1 MGFLVYYLWMGLDP
15 VDAIYLTVVTISTV
29 GYGDINPSQ
38 MCVDDEGND
47 ISDSTNCVGLR
58 LFTCL
63 YILFGCG
70 YVFAQ
75 LANVFGGVLVAFSDM
90 VKHLLDKLDTT
101 PTGVDTSGDGN
112 TDTQVAGRS
121 VGLSGK
127 ARDLTGDGNIDF
139 IEPPTALVYW
149 MQELVPALLLLMIVQ
164 VVSAIIFAQLLPEVN
179 FATALYH
186 CFITATTVGYG
197 DVELTTQSAKLFAC
211 VHIVVSVS
219 WLAAL
224 LGTIESLRALRKG
237 QLQQAK
243 MITDPPKREQ
253 IMALDKE
260 AGKGGDGVDKLE
272 FVVGMMMILGVE
284 LCGQPLSWDNLR
296 PFMLQFDQFDVSKT
310 GMLSRE
316 DLQKYTDAI
325 ELVQQANKA
334 SAAALS
340 PSRGK
345 GRQWMTGNGSK
356 RSIMSSITG
365 RKTKSGPL
373 GQLEA

>member
-1 MGFLVYYLWMGLDP
+1 MCDQSCGTADRVMDGNLPQKFERRPTGMLVLNAARRLVQRIPRTISLICTTLSLLLGFLVYYLWMELDP

-90 VKHLLDKLDTT
+90 VKRLLDKLDTT
-101 PTGVDTSGDGN
+101 PTGVDTSGDGKI
-112 TDTQVAGRS
+112 DTQVAGRS

-139 IEPPTALVYW
+139 IEPPTALIYW
-149 MQELVPALLLLMIVQ
+149 MQEMVPALLLLMIVQ

-186 CFITATTVGYG
+186 CFITATTVGFG
-197 DVELTTQSAKLFAC
+197 DVKLTT
-211 VHIVVSVS
+211 
-219 WLAAL
+219 
-224 LGTIESLRALRKG
+224 RAR
-237 QLQQAK
+237 
-243 MITDPPKREQ
+243 T
-253 IMALDKE
+253 
-260 AGKGGDGVDKLE
+260 
-272 FVVGMMMILGVE
+272 VE
-284 LCGQPLSWDNLR
+284 
-296 PFMLQFDQFDVSKT
+296 
-310 GMLSRE
+310 
-316 DLQKYTDAI
+316 
-325 ELVQQANKA
+325 
-334 SAAALS
+334 
-340 PSRGK
+340 
-345 GRQWMTGNGSK
+345 
-356 RSIMSSITG
+356 
-365 RKTKSGPL
+365 
-373 GQLEA
+373 

>member
-1 MGFLVYYLWMGLDP
+1 
-15 VDAIYLTVVTISTV
+15 
-29 GYGDINPSQ
+29 
-38 MCVDDEGND
+38 
-47 ISDSTNCVGLR
+47 
-58 LFTCL
+58 
-63 YILFGCG
+63 
-70 YVFAQ
+70 
-75 LANVFGGVLVAFSDM
+75 
-90 VKHLLDKLDTT
+90 
-101 PTGVDTSGDGN
+101 
-112 TDTQVAGRS
+112 
-121 VGLSGK
+121 
-127 ARDLTGDGNIDF
+127 
-139 IEPPTALVYW
+139 
-149 MQELVPALLLLMIVQ
+149 
-164 VVSAIIFAQLLPEVN
+164 
-179 FATALYH
+179 
-186 CFITATTVGYG
+186 
-197 DVELTTQSAKLFAC
+197 
-211 VHIVVSVS
+211 
-219 WLAAL
+219 
-224 LGTIESLRALRKG
+224 
-237 QLQQAK
+237 

-272 FVVGMMMILGVE
+272 FVVGMMMSAPRPRATPPLRPITTTPPPFPVTELLVHCCAVLGVE

>member
-1 MGFLVYYLWMGLDP
+1 
-15 VDAIYLTVVTISTV
+15 
-29 GYGDINPSQ
+29 
-38 MCVDDEGND
+38 
-47 ISDSTNCVGLR
+47 
-58 LFTCL
+58 L

-90 VKHLLDKLDTT
+90 VKRLLDKLDTT
-101 PTGVDTSGDGN
+101 PTGVDTSGDGKI
-112 TDTQVAGRS
+112 DTQVAGRS

-139 IEPPTALVYW
+139 IEPPTALIYW
-149 MQELVPALLLLMIVQ
+149 MQEMVPALLLLMIVQ

-186 CFITATTVGYG
+186 CFITATTVGFG
-197 DVELTTQSAKLFAC
+197 DVKLTTQSAKLFAC

-224 LGTIESLRALRKG
+224 LGTIDNLRAERKG
-237 QLQQAK
+237 QLQHAK

-253 IMALDKE
+253 IMALDKD
-260 AGKGGDGVDKLE
+260 AGKVEGEGVDKLE

-284 LCGQPLSWDNLR
+284 LCGEPLSWDNLR

-310 GMLSRE
+310 GVLSKE
-316 DLQKYTDAI
+316 DLEKYCTSVAST
-325 ELVQQANKA
+325 EANK
-334 SAAALS
+334 AALS
-340 PSRGK
+340 PTRGK
-345 GRQWMTGNGSK
+345 RQWMTGNGLK
-356 RSIMSSITG
+356 RAITG
-365 RKTKSGPL
+365 LKTKSGPL